1 MSTGAY
7 VLVKFDDR
15 SKLLPAVETIGGIKQ
30 IQSWDAVD
38 GHFNLVLKLDSNDP
52 KTIEQIRGLDGCSR
66 VSSCEFKSGD
76 VTEVTLLPELSYS
89 YVFIE
94 TERFQQQAVQSSLE
108 KNEAVA
114 ACIPVTGD
122 CDLVALVK
130 GETFDQID
138 RTVNNGI
145 RPLDGIVRLKQ
156 DRIIFLD
163 RL

>member
-15 SKLLPAVETIGGIKQ
+15 NKLLPAVETISGLKQ
-30 IQSWDAVD
+30 VQSWDAVD
-38 GHFNLVLKLDSNDP
+38 GHFNLVLKLNPNDP
-52 KTIEQIRGLDGCSR
+52 DTIEQIRKLDGCTRLSL
-66 VSSCEFKSGD
+66 CEFKSDTNGE
-76 VTEVTLLPELSYS
+76 TELTPELSYS

-94 TERFQQQAVQSSLE
+94 TERFQQQTVQSALE
-108 KNEAVA
+108 KNEAVDK
-114 ACIPVTGD
+114 CTPVTGA

-138 RTVNNGI
+138 RIVNHGI
-145 RPLDGIVRLKQ
+145 RPLDGILRLKQ

-163 RL
+163 RM

>member
-15 SKLLPAVETIGGIKQ
+15 SKLLPAVETIDAIEQ
-30 IQSWDAVD
+30 IQSWNAVD
-38 GHFNLVLKLDSNDP
+38 GHFNLVLKLNSNDP
-52 KTIEQIRGLDGCSR
+52 KAIEQIRKLDGCSR
-66 VSSCEFKSGD
+66 LSSCEFKTDNGS
-76 VTEVTLLPELSYS
+76 EVTLSPDLAYS

-94 TERFQQQAVQSSLE
+94 TERFQQQAVQTLLE
-108 KNEAVA
+108 KNDAIEI
-114 ACIPVTGD
+114 CTPVTGD

-138 RTVNNGI
+138 RAVNNGI
-145 RPLDGIVRLKQ
+145 RPLDGVVRLKQ